1 MNTKIRRSNNPIIRD
16 TKKKITSINKKEIK
30 AFDETQ
36 SNLNRAEK
44 KNEKLDLKMKMKIKY
59 NTRRNEN
66 MNKNHQLKQMPRYKP
81 ITKQMLSRFN
91 EENQFSDALIKV
103 KTAHLKENELE
114 NLKKLLEDF
123 QRKKK

>member
-1 MNTKIRRSNNPIIRD
+1 MGKVASRC
-16 TKKKITSINKKEIK
+16 
-30 AFDETQ
+30 
-36 SNLNRAEK
+36 LNGCEGG
-44 KNEKLDLKMKMKIKY
+44 KNEIGE
-59 NTRRNEN
+59 EN
-66 MNKNHQLKQMPRYKP
+66 LEAIANPSK
-81 ITKQMLSRFN
+81 RFN